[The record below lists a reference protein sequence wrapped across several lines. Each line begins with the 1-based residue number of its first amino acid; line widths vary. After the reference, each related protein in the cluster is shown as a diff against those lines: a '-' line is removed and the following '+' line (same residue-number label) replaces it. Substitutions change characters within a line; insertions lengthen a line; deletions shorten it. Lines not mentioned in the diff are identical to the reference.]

1 MVKCVGRLGS
11 CRGAGAAAAA
21 EGSGGGEEARLGL
34 AVVVSSKGR
43 HLNSFL

>member
-11 CRGAGAAAAA
+11 CRGAGAAAA
-21 EGSGGGEEARLGL
+21 EGSGGGEEALLGL

>member
-1 MVKCVGRLGS
+1 MVKCVWRLGS
-11 CRGAGAAAAA
+11 CRGAGAAAA
-21 EGSGGGEEARLGL
+21 EGGGGGEEALLGL